1 LILKIGLKNIKRNN
15 MKIGDK
21 VRFTNYGSYSAPTGS
36 TARIIGTKAPY
47 IQVKWIDKGDSG
59 QMDGCYFPED
69 FEVIEEAQNNNLNK
83 EFTAEQMI
91 EFASWVGTTISEK
104 DLNSYRDM
112 LKQREEQQYQLY
124 LTLKAKYE

>member
-1 LILKIGLKNIKRNN
+1 

-21 VRFTNYGSYSAPTGS
+21 VRFTNNGCFAAPTGS
-36 TARIIGTKAPY
+36 TARIVGTKSPY

-59 QMDGCYFPED
+59 QRDGSYNPED
-69 FEVIEEAQNNNLNK
+69 FEVIEETQNNNLNK

-91 EFASWVGTTISEK
+91 EFANWYGYVASEK

-112 LKQREEQQYQLY
+112 FKLREEQEYQLY

>member
-1 LILKIGLKNIKRNN
+1 

-21 VRFTNYGSYSAPTGS
+21 VKFTNNGCYSAPTGS
-36 TARIIGTKAPY
+36 TARIVGINKPY
-47 IQVKWIDKGDSG
+47 IKVEWIDKGDSG
-59 QMDGCYFPED
+59 QMNGCYYPED
-69 FEVIEEAQNNNLNK
+69 FEVIEEAQNNNMNK

-91 EFASWVGTTISEK
+91 EFASWYSENISEK

-112 LKQREEQQYQLY
+112 LKQRQEKEYQLY

>member
-1 LILKIGLKNIKRNN
+1 

-21 VRFTNYGSYSAPTGS
+21 VRFTNCGSYSAPTGS
-36 TARIIGTKAPY
+36 TARIVGTKAPY
-47 IQVKWIDKGDSG
+47 IQVEWIDKGDSG

-69 FEVIEEAQNNNLNK
+69 FEVIEEAQNNNMNK

-91 EFASWVGTTISEK
+91 EFANWYGDDISEK

>member
-1 LILKIGLKNIKRNN
+1 

-21 VRFTNYGSYSAPTGS
+21 VRFTNCGGYSAPTGS
-36 TARIIGTKAPY
+36 TARIVGTEAPY
-47 IQVKWIDKGDSG
+47 IQVEWIDKGDSG

-69 FEVIEEAQNNNLNK
+69 FEVIEEAQNNNMNK
-83 EFTAEQMI
+83 KLFTAEEMIEFELFTAEQMI
-91 EFASWVGTTISEK
+91 EFASWYGDDISEK

-112 LKQREEQQYQLY
+112 LKQREEQEYQLY

>member
-1 LILKIGLKNIKRNN
+1 

-21 VRFTNYGSYSAPTGS
+21 VRFTNNRGCSAPIGS
-36 TARIIGTKAPY
+36 TARIVGIDGDY
-47 IQVKWIDKGDSG
+47 IQIKWIDKGKSS
-59 QMDGCYFPED
+59 QMDGNYFPKD
-69 FEVIEEAQNNNLNK
+69 FEVIEEIQNKNVNK

-91 EFASWVGTTISEK
+91 EFASWYGDDISEK

-112 LKQREEQQYQLY
+112 LKQREEQEYQLY